1 MSGRQKTAETG
12 RASMNYSILT
22 ADRNTHL
29 KIITLALIAAL
40 TVAVIGLNA
49 RVEESGNLV
58 ANAKTNGPVVK
69 ANNKAIQITTRD
81 GSEVR

>member
-1 MSGRQKTAETG
+1 MLGRQKTAETG

-49 RVEESGNLV
+49 RVEESSNLV
-58 ANAKTNGPVVK
+58 ATAKTNGPVVK
-69 ANNKAIQITTRD
+69 ANTAIQITTRD